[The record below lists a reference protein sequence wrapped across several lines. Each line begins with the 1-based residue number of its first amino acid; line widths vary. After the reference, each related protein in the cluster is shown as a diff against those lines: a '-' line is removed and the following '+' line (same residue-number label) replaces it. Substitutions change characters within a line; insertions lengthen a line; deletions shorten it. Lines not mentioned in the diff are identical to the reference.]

1 MKKHELCAIII
12 PFNIK
17 IKGFRILTG
26 TSAQK
31 SSRGN
36 VYGVA
41 MYDCYSNAILVEP
54 IKNRHAA
61 TICNAFINI
70 HKFLRAIGSDPKV
83 YSMDNKCSSDL
94 KEAMRSYEID
104 SQMDPLHMHRIKCS
118 GTSN

>member
-1 MKKHELCAIII
+1 
-12 PFNIK
+12 
-17 IKGFRILTG
+17 
-26 TSAQK
+26 
-31 SSRGN
+31 
-36 VYGVA
+36 
-41 MYDCYSNAILVEP
+41 MYVIVLYDYDSNAILVEP

-70 HKFLRAIGSDPKV
+70 HKVLRAIGSDPKV

-104 SQMDPLHMHRIKCS
+104 SQMDPLHMHRKKCS